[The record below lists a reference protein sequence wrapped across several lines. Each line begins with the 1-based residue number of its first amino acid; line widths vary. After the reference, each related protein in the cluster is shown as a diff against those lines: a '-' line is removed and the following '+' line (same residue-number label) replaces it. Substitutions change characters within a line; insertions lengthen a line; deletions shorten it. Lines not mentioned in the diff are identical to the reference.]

1 MMIPKQL
8 RKILSYKLI
17 LLTSDTLFSLYTA
30 TAVSDLLG
38 KAAAG
43 VSESLWSSVLRLAVI
58 AVCYLTLK
66 GFFGCF
72 AKKREAFSKQEL
84 RFSLYRAFFSIP
96 PADIYALE
104 DTGEILES
112 FRDDF
117 NNYTQLWCDVIPSMI
132 MSAVSYIV
140 YLLYAGL
147 RKWKICVVMFILS
160 QLQIIVPLVIE
171 PHFYDNYAEDR
182 ECEAKA
188 TNAEI
193 EAHTAFMD
201 IRIFGLKKWYTDYL
215 AKFQNGA
222 ANAGKK
228 YEYLCGVGTS
238 LETLVNSV
246 ITYGTYALIGLFV
259 FSNRLS
265 VENAALLIYL
275 SGMIYSAL
283 LETYQKITD
292 LAENRMAAERLKKL
306 TSQSSA
312 ETHENL
318 RHADSIR
325 IKNLTVR
332 ADDKTILDLP
342 DFSVAPDAPIVITGA
357 NGSGKSTLL
366 KVLAGMILPDSG
378 EISASGSGSGV
389 FLVPQ
394 KDMKLKETAMELVT
408 ENETESFR
416 KYADTLDLRPE
427 LLERPIDTLS
437 DGERKKIYLALAFS
451 QEDKYLLL
459 DEPTNHLDSHAKD
472 TLAAIAAD
480 RRKKILIVTH
490 DAYFLEILRRGAE
503 NLRVTE
509 LNRKEGA
516 ADA

>member
-1 MMIPKQL
+1 M
-8 RKILSYKLI
+8 
-17 LLTSDTLFSLYTA
+17 
-30 TAVSDLLG
+30 
-38 KAAAG
+38 
-43 VSESLWSSVLRLAVI
+43 
-58 AVCYLTLK
+58 
-66 GFFGCF
+66 
-72 AKKREAFSKQEL
+72 
-84 RFSLYRAFFSIP
+84 
-96 PADIYALE
+96 
-104 DTGEILES
+104 
-112 FRDDF
+112 
-117 NNYTQLWCDVIPSMI
+117 
-132 MSAVSYIV
+132 
-140 YLLYAGL
+140 
-147 RKWKICVVMFILS
+147 
-160 QLQIIVPLVIE
+160 
-171 PHFYDNYAEDR
+171 
-182 ECEAKA
+182 
-188 TNAEI
+188 
-193 EAHTAFMD
+193 
-201 IRIFGLKKWYTDYL
+201 
-215 AKFQNGA
+215 
-222 ANAGKK
+222 
-228 YEYLCGVGTS
+228 
-238 LETLVNSV
+238 
-246 ITYGTYALIGLFV
+246 
-259 FSNRLS
+259 
-265 VENAALLIYL
+265 
-275 SGMIYSAL
+275 
-283 LETYQKITD
+283 
-292 LAENRMAAERLKKL
+292 
-306 TSQSSA
+306 
-312 ETHENL
+312 
-318 RHADSIR
+318 
-325 IKNLTVR
+325 R